1 MKVISDY
8 ESVISVNPLY
18 FIVADV
24 DGYIEETNGNKYLV
38 FAYTEKNKE
47 VQTKYTEPWHGIKNL
62 IKTIDDKPN
71 EYGKDFIKIK
81 FNSDNNLPLNRL
93 LKLCRLTITI
103 WPDFQEDK
111 KYYPQFYLDE
121 CLQSHKNATLQKN

>member
-24 DGYIEETNGNKYLV
+24 GGYIEETNVNKYLV

-47 VQTKYTEPWHGIKNL
+47 V
-62 IKTIDDKPN
+62 
-71 EYGKDFIKIK
+71 
-81 FNSDNNLPLNRL
+81 
-93 LKLCRLTITI
+93 
-103 WPDFQEDK
+103 
-111 KYYPQFYLDE
+111 
-121 CLQSHKNATLQKN
+121 

>member
-1 MKVISDY
+1 M
-8 ESVISVNPLY
+8 
-18 FIVADV
+18 
-24 DGYIEETNGNKYLV
+24 
-38 FAYTEKNKE
+38 
-47 VQTKYTEPWHGIKNL
+47 

-121 CLQSHKNATLQKN
+121 CL